1 MYKLCFVGTLSILH
15 LLAPANSFRM
25 DPVFNVTGDDASNA
39 SDAATSG
46 GRVVQFSSTPPE
58 VVGMELVSRGIPLY
72 TATDSASRD
81 DIRDMS
87 MPLGWDSV
95 SLPTWA
101 AFDLSTLSVSQKP
114 NLLLSAY
121 APRSFDY
128 ELLSD
133 DSAAFAPA
141 SYVVE
146 VNNASGGGRPPS
158 DGWTAVVAVGDNLL
172 NTMQHT
178 FSLTDNNWV
187 RFRVVSAIGGAPSV
201 ILNID
206 IYTFN
211 GSMPS
216 DNWLFMGDS
225 ITHMAL
231 VYPASNIQNL
241 VGSIENGRWPAYIE
255 DGTGGRSTGT
265 AQIIIASR
273 LASFSGK
280 YVALCY
286 GTNDSDSGFQMESLV
301 RSVIAS
307 GKIPVVPRMPWS
319 DTLTEE
325 YHQPINRCPLCRIP
339 TVLRGPDLWTIYGK
353 RTDLIPSGDVSPSMK
368 LDWNCGAKVGQML
381 SLLNLDRVAIQS
393 EVSEPIYR

>member
-72 TATDSASRD
+72 TATNSASKD
-81 DIRDMS
+81 DMRDMS

-158 DGWTAVVAVGDNLL
+158 DGWTAVVAVGNNLL

-225 ITHMAL
+225 ITRMAL
-231 VYPASNIQNL
+231 VCPASNIQNL
-241 VGSIENGRWPAYIE
+241 VGSIRE
-255 DGTGGRSTGT
+255 RSMARLHRRRHRRRHRQGT

-286 GTNDSDSGFQMESLV
+286 GTNDSDSGFQMESACSIGNSVGKDSGCATDALV
-301 RSVIAS
+301 RHINRRA
-307 GKIPVVPRMPWS
+307 
-319 DTLTEE
+319 
-325 YHQPINRCPLCRIP
+325 PINQQIDALYAEYPQI
-339 TVLRGPDLWTIYGK
+339 LRGPDLWTIY
-353 RTDLIPSGDVSPSMK
+353 
-368 LDWNCGAKVGQML
+368 WNTAQ
-381 SLLNLDRVAIQS
+381 I
-393 EVSEPIYR
+393 